1 MLFLFAFVEFLV
13 LFWCLKPKQ
22 ATMKTKELVKLR
34 QRVMPSG
41 RTSLYLD
48 YTINGKRNYEYL
60 KLYLEK
66 GNTAEIRSHNAQTL
80 RYAEAIRA
88 QRLLEVRNMRFGLE
102 PTQSPDTLFFPI
114 FDGLN
119 KNVDTGTRYTKNTTR
134 THLLNFSHE
143 NLTFREIN
151 HRWVEKFERYLQQGG
166 LQKSSISTYM
176 GNLNTVL
183 NFAVKAGIILKNP
196 MAHVVKFHRAES
208 VRSFLT
214 LEELQQ
220 LAATP
225 IKLRHDQI
233 RRAFLFSCLTGLRV
247 SDIKALTWGD
257 VSKIGNITRI
267 TFKQKKTQSLQ
278 YLDINEQAV
287 ELMGEV
293 GKASEHIFYISSLNY
308 ANMLLRK
315 WVASAGIDKY
325 ISFHS
330 GRHTFAVMMLDLGA
344 DIYTVQ
350 KLLGHRNINTTQIYA
365 KILDKNKQ
373 EAVQRIPKIMI

>member
-1 MLFLFAFVEFLV
+1 
-13 LFWCLKPKQ
+13 
-22 ATMKTKELVKLR
+22 MKTKELVKLR

-60 KLYLEK
+60 QLYLEK
-66 GNTAEIRSHNAQTL
+66 GNTAEIRNHNAQTL

-102 PTQSPDTLFFPI
+102 PTQSPDALFFPI

-119 KNVDTGTRYTKNTTR
+119 KKLDTGTRYTKNTTR
-134 THLLNFSHE
+134 NHLLNFSHE
-143 NLTFREIN
+143 DLTFREISP
-151 HRWVEKFERYLQQGG
+151 RWIEKFERHLQQEG

-176 GNLNTVL
+176 SNLNAVL
-183 NFAVKAGIILKNP
+183 NFAVKEGIILKNP
-196 MAHVVKFHRAES
+196 MSNVVKFHRAES

-225 IKLRHDQI
+225 IKPLHTHI
-233 RRAFLFSCLTGLRV
+233 RTAFLFSCLTGLRV

-278 YLDINEQAV
+278 YLDINEQAF
-287 ELMGEV
+287 ELMGKV
-293 GKASEHIFYISSLNY
+293 GKPSEHIFHIPSLVGVNTQ
-308 ANMLLRK
+308 LRK
-315 WVASAGIDKY
+315 WVASAGIDKH
-325 ISFHS
+325 ITFHS
-330 GRHTFAVMMLDLGA
+330 GRHTFAVMMLDLGT

-365 KILDKNKQ
+365 KVLDKNKQ
-373 EAVQRIPKIMI
+373 EAVQRIPKISI